1 MKENFDEIKNHI
13 IETCDKFNTFWL
25 QLKNNIINTENN
37 ADIVVLWHDYF
48 NKNTDAL
55 DSLVETKL
63 LIEELKDK
71 LITKGEIYYE
81 LHNTRLRPLGQFYCL
96 VS

>member
-81 LHNTRLRPLGQFYCL
+81 
-96 VS
+96 

>member
-1 MKENFDEIKNHI
+1 MKENCDEIKNHI
-13 IETCDKFNTFWL
+13 IETCDKFNTFWS

-48 NKNTDAL
+48 NKNADAL

-71 LITKGEIYYE
+71 LIIKGEIYYE
-81 LHNTRLRPLGQFYCL
+81 
-96 VS
+96 